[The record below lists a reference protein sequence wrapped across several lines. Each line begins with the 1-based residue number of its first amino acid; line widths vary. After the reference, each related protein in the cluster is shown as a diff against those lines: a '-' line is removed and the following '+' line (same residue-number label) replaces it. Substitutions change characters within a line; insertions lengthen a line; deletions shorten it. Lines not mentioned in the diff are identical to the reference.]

1 MGWPLPY
8 SETKL
13 TPAKQKTL
21 LDDFDKK
28 FRAAVD
34 HPTWV
39 NWRKNAIECFKYKE
53 GDQWTTNELTE
64 LKARGQ
70 PPTVNNQ
77 ISVTVERMVGQFVKQ
92 KTRIAYRGRNPQD
105 EPLAQAL
112 SDTLLF
118 VRQNNQLEF
127 EERDMADDGF
137 TGGFGALETY
147 ISFDDVFQPEV
158 KIRHLSP
165 FELFPD
171 PFSRRY
177 DWNEDATYICRAKWV
192 DLEEAIALYPD
203 KEEKLRALVNDS
215 ETAGGGQASTSN
227 VDSFTKENYVDF
239 KLERIRLV
247 ECWYKTKKRESIC
260 LFQDGTVA
268 DKEEMTLIEPGG
280 QKQPVSKQQ
289 LRALK
294 EKLPYHEIDRI
305 VSSMRVGIFA
315 CGVLLDDKASDL
327 MRFPFVP
334 YFVHRKKSG
343 EPYSLIHI
351 SLSMQDAINKR
362 ESKALHL
369 LNTNQTIVEKGG
381 IVDKNEHQT
390 QKSRPDGFMEL
401 ERGYFEKFQL
411 HNNLELAQS
420 QFTMH
425 GEAKQDFRRITGINP
440 DAMGER
446 SEMRS
451 GIGVARK
458 QAMTDV
464 IIAPIFDNLRR
475 SRQLLAKNILEL
487 IQTYFTEAKL
497 FYITDDLNKAKQVS
511 LGTEQLASIKQ
522 GIYDVVVEDLP
533 DTTTMQ
539 QEQFEMLAQALPQ
552 ILPFGPFWTKTLIQ
566 LSDIRGKDEYVKQ
579 IEQMSQPSPADAKFS
594 VSLQWSEMMPEEKAA
609 FAVKLN
615 MPELAQFEA
624 TQGAPPAHMVKAQA
638 DVAKEQGKGEAE
650 KGKQQT
656 EAIKQQGEMVKQRGV
671 MEKTK
676 MDIAKSQMDLV
687 NAREKHQLDIEK
699 SQMAIAQSAAKGAE
713 NGGQGA

>member
-1 MGWPLPY
+1 MGWSLPY
-8 SETKL
+8 SDEKL
-13 TPAKQKTL
+13 TPTKEKKL
-21 LDDFDKK
+21 LEDFDKK

-39 NWRKNAIECFKYKE
+39 AWRKNAIECFKYKE
-53 GDQWTTNELTE
+53 GDQWTPDE
-64 LKARGQ
+64 LKELKTRGQ

-105 EPLAQAL
+105 EPLAASL

-137 TGGFGALETY
+137 TSGFGALETY
-147 ISFDDVFQPEV
+147 PSFDDTYQPEI
-158 KIRHLSP
+158 KIRFVSP

-192 DLEEAIALYPD
+192 SLEEAVALYPD
-203 KEEKLRALVNDS
+203 HEKQLRALANDT
-215 ETAGGGQASTSN
+215 ETVTGGQANVSN

-239 KLERIRLV
+239 KLERIRLI

-260 LFQDGTVA
+260 LFEDGTVA
-268 DKEEMTLIEPGG
+268 DNIEMTIIEPGG
-280 QKQPVSKQQ
+280 TKSSVTKEQ
-289 LRALK
+289 LK
-294 EKLPYHEIDRI
+294 ELKAKLPYKEMDRV
-305 VSSMRVGIFA
+305 VSPMSVGIFA
-315 CGVLLDDKASDL
+315 CGILLDHKKSDL
-327 MRFPFVP
+327 IRFPFVP

-351 SLSMQDAINKR
+351 ALSMQDAINKR

-369 LNTNQTIVEKGG
+369 LNTNQSIIEDGAVT
-381 IVDKNEHQT
+381 DLNEHQVA
-390 QKSRPDGFMEL
+390 KARPDGVIKL
-401 ERGYFEKFQL
+401 NRGYFEKFQL

-464 IIAPIFDNLRR
+464 IIAPVFDNLRR
-475 SRQLLAKNILEL
+475 TRQLLAKNILEL
-487 IQTYFTEAKL
+487 IQAYFTEAKL
-497 FYITDDLNKAKQVS
+497 FYITDDLNKAKQVALS
-511 LGTEQLASIKQ
+511 ADHLAQIKQ

-539 QEQFEMLAQALPQ
+539 QEQFELLATTLPQ
-552 ILPFGPFWTKTLIQ
+552 ILPFGPFWTKLLLQ
-566 LSDIRGKDEYVKQ
+566 MSDVRSKDEIIKQ
-579 IEQMSQPSPADAKFS
+579 IEAMSQPPPEKPKISLSLDWAKL
-594 VSLQWSEMMPEEKAA
+594 VGPEKAA
-609 FAVKLN
+609 FAMEMGL
-615 MPELAQFEA
+615 PELAKFEMENA
-624 TQGAPPAHMVKAQA
+624 SPPEHMIKAQA
-638 DVAKEQGKGEAE
+638 DLAKEQSKGQVE
-650 KGKQQT
+650 Q
-656 EAIKQQGEMVKQRGV
+656 IKQQGEVVKQQGV
-671 MEKTK
+671 MMK
-676 MDIAKSQMDLV
+676 AKVDVAKAQMDMV
-687 NAREKHQLDIEK
+687 NAREKHEMDMQK
-699 SQMAIAQSAAKGAE
+699 AAVAIAQAREKGAAG
-713 NGGQGA
+713 NGKDRPQA